1 MAGMKRFVT
10 YIYSYEDKKK
20 GNNVGFAR
28 VDIRGEE
35 CRIERHLRGIYPGRC
50 NCKIFLIKEEEES
63 LVGVPVGELK
73 IMNGNGDFGTA
84 VKAEQIGE
92 SPFGIQ
98 EMEGVF
104 LLGEDE
110 RIFMSRWQEGRIS
123 GIDRACFREWKPET
137 KQAPPENVRSAVRPN
152 LSGVQSR
159 GARFGP
165 VGMQNSGTRINAA
178 SMQTGTAGTQPE
190 PAEQQPVNTRPDTG
204 EVQSNQRSI
213 RNLNMETAPV
223 SGTQPD
229 STGMRSGNT
238 SIPQDENE
246 NLTATEIPMR
256 NIFPEYNWLAV
267 WENLQKSHPVCTPFE
282 DSDIVCVR
290 IELKDLRDLPKRYWY
305 LGNNS
310 FLLHGFFN
318 YQHLIIG
325 KLKEDRWFIGI
336 PGIYQR
342 QERVMAAIFGFS
354 EFVPAAVEEPR
365 DDDGEPINRY
375 GYWYRYI
382 EE

>member
-10 YIYSYEDKKK
+10 YIYAYEDRKK

-35 CRIERHLRGIYPGRC
+35 CRVEIHLRGIYPGRSAC
-50 NCKIFLIKEEEES
+50 RIFLIKEEEAG
-63 LVGVPVGELK
+63 LVGVPIGELK
-73 IMNGNGDFGTA
+73 LANGNGDFGA
-84 VKAEQIGE
+84 VVKSGKIGE

-110 RIFMSRWQEGRIS
+110 RIFMSRWQEGTVS
-123 GIDRACFREWKPET
+123 EIDPSCFREWKQDDQTQAAGIQKTDDQAQEAGIQKTDDQTQAAGIQKKVIQT
-137 KQAPPENVRSAVRPN
+137 KTAGPRS
-152 LSGVQSR
+152 SGAQLKR
-159 GARFGP
+159 NDI
-165 VGMQNSGTRINAA
+165 QNSK
-178 SMQTGTAGTQPE
+178 MQT
-190 PAEQQPVNTRPDTG
+190 NTGD
-204 EVQSNQRSI
+204 
-213 RNLNMETAPV
+213 
-223 SGTQPD
+223 
-229 STGMRSGNT
+229 MRSDAPGDR
-238 SIPQDENE
+238 SGRIDFSRDENE
-246 NLTATEIPMR
+246 NLTATELPMH
-256 NIFPEYNWLAV
+256 NIFPEYNWLSV
-267 WENLQKSHPVCTPFE
+267 WETLQKTHPVSTPFE
-282 DSDIVCVR
+282 NPNVICVR
-290 IELKDLRDLPKRYWY
+290 IELKDLRELPKRYWY

-325 KLKEDRWFIGI
+325 KSEEERWFIGI

-354 EFVPAAVEEPR
+354 EFVPAAVEEPGA
-365 DDDGEPINRY
+365 DTGEPINRY
-375 GYWYRYI
+375 GYWYRYM